1 MKYSFD
7 KFFALMR
14 LHNETFSSLARVC
27 GGRPSTFTDWRAGLY
42 DPKLDKLTKI
52 AWHWGMS
59 TDELLDQISIDG
71 SPTSYDFSSSIQS
84 EEKSS
89 TSGKKYYF
97 DDETA
102 KIAEELYKDSNLR
115 ALFDAARGTKP
126 EEMKLA
132 AEMLAKFKEKSDG

>member
-1 MKYSFD
+1 MKYDFD
-7 KFFALMR
+7 KFLVLMKE
-14 LHNETFSSLARVC
+14 HNETFSSLARVC

-42 DPKLDKLTKI
+42 EPKLDKLKKI
-52 AWHWGMS
+52 AWHWRMS
-59 TDELLDQISIDG
+59 TFELVRLISVDDD
-71 SPTSYDFSSSIQS
+71 PDFLET

-97 DDETA
+97 NDETA
-102 KIAEELYKDSNLR
+102 EIAEELFKDSNLR

-132 AEMLAKFKEKSDG
+132 AEMLARFKENSDG

>member
-1 MKYSFD
+1 MKYDFD
-7 KFFALMR
+7 KFQVLMKE
-14 LHNETFSSLARVC
+14 HNETFSSLARVC

-42 DPKLDKLTKI
+42 DPKIDKLKKI
-52 AWHWGMS
+52 AWHWRMS
-59 TDELLDQISIDG
+59 TVELLKLISVDDEFE
-71 SPTSYDFSSSIQS
+71 TY

-102 KIAEELYKDSNLR
+102 EIAEELFRDSNLR

-132 AEMLAKFKEKSDG
+132 AEMLARFKENSDG